1 MSDAPVQRV
10 FLWGLLVATLLAIIV
25 TAIMAPRWAAPVKGS
40 PPPVLGQVP
49 KFELVNR
56 DGESIGNSDL
66 LGSLWVADFIFTR
79 CGLSCPRM
87 TAAMARLGE
96 GFTDQT
102 DIYRVSFS
110 VDPSFDTPEVL
121 QTYAETWGVQDSR
134 WLFLT
139 GQPEDVHQMVVEGF
153 KLALDVEP
161 PPDISTPEEPILHSS
176 RFVLVDAEGAI
187 RGYYNVVEGGEFQ
200 RLIDDLRA
208 IILD

>member
-10 FLWGLLVATLLAIIV
+10 VLWGLLVATLLAIVV
-25 TAIMAPRWAAPVKGS
+25 TAVMAPRWATPVKGPA
-40 PPPVLGQVP
+40 PPDLGQAP
-49 KFELVNR
+49 DFELVNR
-56 DGESIGNSDL
+56 NGETVANTDL
-66 LGSLWVADFIFTR
+66 LGSPWVANFIFTR

-87 TAAMARLGE
+87 TAAMVRLGE
-96 GFTDQT
+96 GFTDRT
-102 DIYRVSFS
+102 EIYRVSFS

-121 QTYAETWGVQDSR
+121 QTYAETWKIQDSR

-139 GQPEDVHQMVVEGF
+139 GQPAEVHEMVVGGF
-153 KLALDVEP
+153 KLALDLDP
-161 PPDISTPEEPILHSS
+161 PPEISTSEEPILHSS

-208 IILD
+208 VFID